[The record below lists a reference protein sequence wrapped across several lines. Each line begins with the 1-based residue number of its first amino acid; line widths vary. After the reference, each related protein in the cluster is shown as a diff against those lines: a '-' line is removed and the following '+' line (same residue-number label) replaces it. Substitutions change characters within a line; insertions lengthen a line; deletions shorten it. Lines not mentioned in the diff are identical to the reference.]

1 MPFTPF
7 TKDDF
12 ISMRWDQYQY
22 QVEKIF
28 SDLMQLNIKFDFI
41 VPIMRGGTPLAISL
55 AHRLNVLRIM
65 PVQYMYGAK
74 IINGEREKTFCQL
87 FTSIPS
93 IKEREKEYTILVTEA
108 NHCTGKTAQ
117 SCINHIMEILPKS
130 KIYYATIGRA
140 YSHKGKLDN
149 TEFETWGFLTNED
162 GELTVEECDKLH
174 IINKFTLYPWE
185 TLEGELRDMNGE

>member
-1 MPFTPF
+1 MFTPF
-7 TKDDF
+7 TKDEF
-12 ISMRWDQYQY
+12 ISMSWDQYQA
-22 QVEKIF
+22 QVDKIL
-28 SDLMQLNIKFDFI
+28 SDLTPLNVKFDFI

-55 AHRLNVLRIM
+55 AHRLDVLRIM

-74 IINGEREKTFCQL
+74 IVDGERIKTFSQL

-93 IKEREKEYTILVTEA
+93 IAETEKEYTILVTEA

-117 SCINHIMEILPKS
+117 ACINHIKELLPNS
-130 KIYYATIGRA
+130 RIYYATIGRA
-140 YSHKGKLDN
+140 YTHKGRLEN

-162 GELTVEECDKLH
+162 GELTAEDCEKLH